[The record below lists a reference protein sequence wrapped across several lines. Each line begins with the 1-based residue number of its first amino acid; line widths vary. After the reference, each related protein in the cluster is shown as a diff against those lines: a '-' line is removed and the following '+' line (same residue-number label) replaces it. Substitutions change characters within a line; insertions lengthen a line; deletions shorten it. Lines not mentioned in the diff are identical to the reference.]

1 MTSSIA
7 AGERKWASARRG
19 GMTVLGKVAVPKPIN
34 LPSQRLENHG
44 LDPNVEIVPKG
55 THSWGSRSSFSA
67 SNAWGSS
74 TLSLNTDGG
83 STSPSHLSGRPS
95 SGGSGTQPST
105 GSSDRTQEPFANAW
119 GSHSRPSSASGALT
133 SNQSSLV
140 SLRPRSAETR
150 PGSSQLSRFAEPLSD
165 NSVAWGA
172 TGTTEKSALLSSKN
186 DGFSLTSGDF
196 PTLGSEKENS
206 GSTDS
211 QEHGSNGRPGSSSGM
226 VTGKE
231 GPGNSV
237 GDISVNANEKVGNA
251 DSWRRENPMYSED
264 GARPSVEKWQAEPQ
278 LYPNSS
284 IPPQRYDAWHGPPV
298 NNHPGGVWYRQPP
311 GGPPFV
317 PPVGP
322 GGFPMEPFPYYRPQ
336 IPPATLA
343 NQQSVPPLRTGP
355 AGPHPKNGDM
365 YRPPMHDAYIRP
377 GMPLRP
383 GFYPGPV
390 PYEVYYGPPMGYCNT
405 SERDI
410 PFTGITMGPPAAY
423 NRYSGQTS
431 PDLIHP
437 HGRSSGCGPGS
448 KSVISEQAESGHPQ
462 DARGPYKVLMKQHD
476 GWEGKGEQ
484 KWDESMATNSDL
496 GKRDYPSKS
505 SWENGWRADHKKDK
519 EIDTRRMAQ
528 AEEALDKVNNQGGIP
543 LNAKV
548 SERIGNF
555 KSSDDSSVKKFE
567 IAASVLP
574 EVSTAPRDPSLLQ
587 KIEGLNAKV
596 RASDGRT
603 EAKSIS
609 NRQEQKNELQA
620 CNARVSYSSN
630 EAVMGLESLERT
642 HTSDLINTAS
652 HEVYLSAGDR
662 HLESTTPRRPT
673 HGIYGRADHRSKG
686 RSSAQEA
693 DGWWRRSHVTK
704 TSRGVL
710 ASDFEASC
718 AVQGQTHNTE
728 ITEKYGFFP
737 QQNDDGESVPPVTA
751 SSDSHA
757 QRAKMKE
764 SAEQRHKRREKEEEE
779 RTRDLKAKALAKLK
793 ELNRRTQAEGSMAKL
808 EATPIGALEDKQ
820 EELSSPAQPTIVA
833 GKSKEACSAVVSN
846 TNAVAHD
853 GEGSVITR
861 LDKSTSLNTESQL
874 QIAKTFHKEPVL
886 LDQLELL
893 QQEPLELDVDNA
905 DSSNPNSTPRVNGI
919 SAFRQKQKGYR
930 QKQNNS
936 LESYSTERPII
947 FPIAEGL
954 EEHANVAANVPLSI
968 ESVGKEIPLN
978 SELSSPVNSSVTVEF
993 SAHQRRKG
1001 KSGKNKLPVVEAL
1014 PTVVS
1019 LSLASKDTVALEI
1032 LTESNKSKTS
1042 EPMWDPTS
1050 AQSGT
1055 NSKNASQSSEQ
1066 HLSLSNEETQIRIN
1080 NQWKSQHSRRLPRNS
1095 QANKLVEKFHSGDAV
1110 VWAPV
1115 RSQNKTEISDEG
1127 SPNSAVE
1134 TVGPS
1139 IKSDHQVQNNP
1150 RNKRAEMERYIP
1162 KPVAKEMAQQGSG
1175 HQVVA
1180 PPVSQIT
1187 SDPSGRTQ
1195 SGSLGTESTQSSVT
1209 SVGKAVSTV
1218 ESRNGDGR
1226 HNKSIQEHE
1235 SWRQRSSGESIDSSL
1250 CRNTQKMIEHH
1261 QSLKMYARSVK
1272 EQSKY
1277 SDEWNASNGWNVPED
1292 SGTAVIVPV
1301 VKDQGVTARG
1311 KWQPYKGHKSAG
1323 HNCDSDEKKISSGDT
1338 EKIQSSVNETC
1349 QAEVLAT
1356 SKENR
1361 AARELLTTHWQP
1373 KSHPFSGTNWQGSRP
1388 YGIQNVSDEVGR
1400 ANKPTFQAA
1409 MSVPLKA
1416 EKETAVVRDER
1427 PQHDQSLPDK
1437 SKSKQVLSV
1446 EYLEAK
1452 KEIKMDTHKGL
1463 PRNPVEPSPL
1473 NMDFQ
1478 HECIS
1483 SGFRKSGNQNSR
1495 FEQDSQCDW
1504 NGSGRDNKQHNATV
1518 NRERQ
1523 KRNSHFGRQPVDRN
1537 STTRANNFEPPKD
1550 VSHDFSPRFRE
1561 RGQSH
1566 LRRGGVSFHGRQS
1579 GNV

>member
-693 DGWWRRSHVTK
+693 DGWQRRSQVTNSQHVVST
-704 TSRGVL
+704 
-710 ASDFEASC
+710 SDFESSS
-718 AVQGQTHNTE
+718 AVQGQDHVIVNTE
-728 ITEKYGFFP
+728 KSGLFP
-737 QQNDDGESVPPVTA
+737 QRKNDREPALPVVDTT
-751 SSDSHA
+751 DTQA

-764 SAEQRHKRREKEEEE
+764 LAEQRRRQREKEEEE
-779 RTRDLKAKALAKLK
+779 RTRDQKAKSLAKLE
-793 ELNRRTQAEGSMAKL
+793 ELNRRTQAGEGSTVKL
-808 EATPIGALEDKQ
+808 EAAPTGAIENKL

-833 GKSKEACSAVVSN
+833 GQSKEVSSTVVSN
-846 TNAVAHD
+846 TNFVVY
-853 GEGSVITR
+853 GSERSSSMV
-861 LDKSTSLNTESQL
+861 DKSVTLSAGMQL
-874 QIAKTFHKEPVL
+874 QTTKTAITANKEPVL
-886 LDQLELL
+886 LEKSELL
-893 QQEPLELDVDNA
+893 LQEVDNA
-905 DSSNPNSTPRVNGI
+905 DSTIPNSTPHVHG
-919 SAFRQKQKGYR
+919 SGAYKQKRMGYR
-930 QKQNNS
+930 QKQNIS
-936 LESYSTERPII
+936 MEMYSTEKLISSPTTEALEKNTDVATTAPISL
-947 FPIAEGL
+947 A
-954 EEHANVAANVPLSI
+954 
-968 ESVGKEIPLN
+968 SVGKEIASN
-978 SELSSPVNSSVTVEF
+978 SELS
-993 SAHQRRKG
+993 
-1001 KSGKNKLPVVEAL
+1001 LPVDPSFTAVSSTHQKRKSKTAKTKQLVAVAEASS
-1014 PTVVS
+1014 TVASSS
-1019 LSLASKDTVALEI
+1019 LVSKDAIALDI
-1032 LTESNKSKTS
+1032 SVESDKLKTS
-1042 EPMWDPTS
+1042 EPMLYPTPGQS
-1050 AQSGT
+1050 EIFSKGAQHFL
-1055 NSKNASQSSEQ
+1055 EQ
-1066 HLSLSNEETQIRIN
+1066 RLSLSTEEAHVRGN

-1095 QANKLVEKFHSGDAV
+1095 QANKLSEKLLSGDSV

-1115 RSQNKTEISDEG
+1115 RSQGKTEISEEA
-1127 SPNSAVE
+1127 SQNTVVE
-1134 TVGPS
+1134 AVGPS
-1139 IKSDHQVQNNP
+1139 LKSDHQVQNNP
-1150 RNKRAEMERYIP
+1150 RNKRAEMERYVP
-1162 KPVAKEMAQQGSG
+1162 RPAAREMAQQGSG
-1175 HQVVA
+1175 HQLVA
-1180 PPVSQIT
+1180 PPISQTT
-1187 SDPSGRTQ
+1187 SDHTAGKTQ
-1195 SGSLGTESTQSSVT
+1195 SGSLGTENSQASVT
-1209 SVGKAVSTV
+1209 SVGKVVSSV

-1226 HNKSIQEHE
+1226 QNKSSKEHG
-1235 SWRQRSSGESIDSSL
+1235 SWRQRSSWESVDSNLS
-1250 CRNTQKMIEHH
+1250 RNSQKQIEHH
-1261 QSLKMYARSVK
+1261 QSQKTNASSVK
-1272 EQSKY
+1272 DQSKY
-1277 SDEWNASNGWNVPED
+1277 SDEWNASDGCWNIPKD
-1292 SGTAVIVPV
+1292 SGTAVTVPIAN
-1301 VKDQGVTARG
+1301 DQGMKTRG
-1311 KWQPYKGHKSAG
+1311 KRQLYKGHKSSG
-1323 HNCDSDEKKISSGDT
+1323 HNRDSDEKKINSGDT
-1338 EKIQSSVNETC
+1338 ESVQSTVSEAC
-1349 QAEVLAT
+1349 PADIHAT

-1361 AARELLTTHWQP
+1361 AAGERLTSHWQP
-1373 KSHPFSGTNWQGSRP
+1373 KSQQFPGSNQRGSRP
-1388 YGIQNVSDEVGR
+1388 NSSRKDSILQG
-1400 ANKPTFQAA
+1400 A
-1409 MSVPLKA
+1409 MSVSLPSD
-1416 EKETAVVRDER
+1416 KETAVVRDE
-1427 PQHDQSLPDK
+1427 PHHDQSLSETINLEEASRVDHP
-1437 SKSKQVLSV
+1437 
-1446 EYLEAK
+1446 EAK
-1452 KEIKMDTHKGL
+1452 KGKNMASHRGH
-1463 PRNPVEPSPL
+1463 PGSAVEPSPL
-1473 NMDFQ
+1473 NMDIRRD
-1478 HECIS
+1478 HGP
-1483 SGFRKSGNQNSR
+1483 SGLHKSGNQNSR
-1495 FEQDSQCDW
+1495 FGKEHKFYGEWS
-1504 NGSGRDNKQHNATV
+1504 GSGKDNKQHNETI

-1523 KRNSHFGRQPVDRN
+1523 KRNSHYEYLPVGPHNNTQANDLEPLKDSSHN
-1537 STTRANNFEPPKD
+1537 SDARY
-1550 VSHDFSPRFRE
+1550 RE

-1566 LRRGGVSFHGRQS
+1566 SRRGGTSFHGRQS